1 MKFNNIEIY
10 NIASN
15 IAKYLQ
21 DLNEYIPAKT
31 NFFLQKNINTITEA
45 AKEIEEAKLKIAE
58 HYGELNKENNEYNI
72 PVENKEKALV
82 ELEDLFNIEQ
92 EIDIKTISLT
102 DLEGVK
108 LTPMQM
114 QTIMFMISED

>member
-31 NFFLQKNINTITEA
+31 NFFLQKNINTITKA
-45 AKEIEEAKLKIAE
+45 AKEIEEARLKIAE

-72 PVENKEKALV
+72 PVENKEKALI

-92 EIDIKTISLT
+92 EINIKTISIT

>member
-31 NFFLQKNINTITEA
+31 NFFLQKNINIITEA
-45 AKEIEEAKLKIAE
+45 AKEIEEARIKIAE

-72 PVENKEKALV
+72 PVENKEKALI
-82 ELEDLFNIEQ
+82 ELEDLFKIEQ
-92 EIDIKTISLT
+92 EIDIKTISIT

>member
-31 NFFLQKNINTITEA
+31 NFFLQKNINIITEA
-45 AKEIEEAKLKIAE
+45 AKEIEEARIKIAK